1 MKNSMLRRLGAI
13 WLIMGIA
20 FAVPVHAEKPV
31 GRSMMGGK
39 DGDLS
44 VSLGAEYTTGD
55 DGTGTDTTIWYF
67 PLSFSYGDEVT
78 TFSVT
83 VPYLIVEGPGN
94 VTPAV
99 GDGMWWGGMGDMQ
112 VVRPGPVGPTRTE
125 SGLGDVV
132 LSGSMRLVTEAPA
145 RPRVDLTGK
154 IKFATADEADNLGT
168 GENDYAVQLDLEKG
182 MFFGYLG
189 YRIYGDPPGINL
201 DNVAYGLVGL
211 SRPLDSATRAGV
223 SFYAQQAAAAGTDD
237 QRELSLFLNRKL
249 GKDSRLRPYMV
260 FGLSDGS
267 PDWGVGVT
275 LALYR

>member
-1 MKNSMLRRLGAI
+1 MKNSILRRLGVI
-13 WLIMGIA
+13 WLIIGIA
-20 FAVPVHAEKPV
+20 LAVPVYAEKPV

-44 VSLGAEYTTGD
+44 VSLGAEYSTGD
-55 DGTGTDTTIWYF
+55 YGTGTDTTIWYF

-99 GDGMWWGGMGDMQ
+99 GDGMGWGGMGDMQ
-112 VVRPGPVGPTRTE
+112 VVRPGPVGTTRTE

-154 IKFATADEADNLGT
+154 IKLATADEDDNLGT

-211 SRPLDSATRAGV
+211 FRPLDSAARAGV
-223 SFYAQQAAAAGTDD
+223 SLYAQQAAAAGADD
-237 QRELSLFLNRKL
+237 PLELSLFLSRKL
-249 GKDSRLRPYMV
+249 NKDSRLRPYMM
-260 FGLSDGS
+260 FGLSDSS

-275 LALYR
+275 LSLYR